1 MMARALIRLVTLFLA
16 LWLGACASSVR
27 NTSRTFTRV
36 VIDAGHGGHD
46 SGAKSRYAPAEKE
59 LALDVA
65 MRLQPKLRAA
75 GFETVMTRSDDRFI
89 QLDQRARISNRQSNA
104 IFVSVHFNY
113 SPRSYPRGSE
123 VYYKSSVSSA
133 IARNI
138 LNQIV
143 AIPGTT
149 SRGIKTAKF
158 RVLKKATFPAVLV
171 ECGFLTNPVEGRR
184 CSNGGFR
191 EALAEAIARG
201 IVIQRYGGTQMV
213 AQTGAAPAGAVPA
226 PAPAPAAGSTP
237 ATAPAP
243 PQKTPAT
250 RGT

>member
-1 MMARALIRLVTLFLA
+1 MNVSALIRLSLLAFAAFLA
-16 LWLGACASSVR
+16 GCAGSVR
-27 NTSRTFTRV
+27 NTSKSFTRV

-46 SGAKSRYAPAEKE
+46 SGAKGRYAPPEKD

-75 GFETVMTRSDDRFI
+75 GFDTVMTRSNDRFI
-89 QLDQRARISNRQSNA
+89 SLDQRARISNRQSNA

-113 SPRSYPRGSE
+113 SPKSHPRGSE
-123 VYYKSSVSSA
+123 VYYKSKVSTG

-149 SRGIKTAKF
+149 SRGVKTANF

-171 ECGFLTNPVEGRR
+171 ECGFVTNPYEGRR
-184 CSNGGFR
+184 CATGAFR

-201 IVIQRYGGTQMV
+201 IIIQRYGGVPMI
-213 AQTGAAPAGAVPA
+213 AQATPTAAVP
-226 PAPAPAAGSTP
+226 
-237 ATAPAP
+237 
-243 PQKTPAT
+243 PQL
-250 RGT
+250 